1 MGTLASIQQVADGE
15 RWIVRLI
22 DGFALE
28 NANGEQISI
37 TNRKARGILAYLVL
51 GQNQIESRERIAGLL
66 WSERD
71 EERARASLRQCLKQ
85 LRDQCDRTGFGGLQV
100 ERQEVLLDRNFIHL
114 DLNSIDD
121 DLKEGHVNDI
131 LTDGPS
137 IPERILYGYEALDD
151 SFGAWLHVVRK
162 HWHDRLNGGLQ
173 TIMKNGDFS
182 ASQTA
187 RAAEALVRI
196 DPTHEE
202 AHRHLIRHYADMGNT
217 PAALKQYKS
226 LWDHLDNE
234 FDMEP
239 DGETVNLIGEVKSGT
254 YVVSNR
260 IVVTTPP
267 PGKPIITPEEKLP
280 VIGIRNFVQAGP
292 WRREKFLIDGFR
304 REMVAALIRFREWS
318 IIEQGHPFDELNTNT
333 DDATASRIVTDY
345 SLEGSYLEDG
355 DSVHMVITL
364 KDTGQSR
371 YVWSERLDLTDESWF
386 KAQRLIVRRV
396 AISLNVYLSVDRMQR
411 TTGQIAVS
419 SDIYGRWLLGQEL
432 SYRWRFGDEE
442 KAEEIFRSIIDDS
455 PQYATAYSSLA
466 QIMNSRHHIHPGIF
480 RSDEQ
485 HIEALEFAKKAVR
498 NDPLDSRTQLS
509 LAWSYAMNASYDK
522 AILNY
527 RLAGQL
533 NENDP
538 WTLVSSALGLAYC
551 GEPDEAANLSTQA
564 LAVGLSSSPLHL
576 AYRAGVHFIC
586 GDYEACIEAASQ
598 SKDTIGYV
606 SAWKSAALAHLK
618 RPEEARDEAQ
628 KFLQVTRKNWR
639 GSSNPNDAEIA
650 RWLLHCFPIRDQK
663 VWERLRD
670 GLVLAGV
677 RVE

>member
-1 MGTLASIQQVADGE
+1 MRTSIQQTADGE

-28 NANGEQISI
+28 DANGEQISI
-37 TNRKARGILAYLVL
+37 SNRKARGILAYLVL

-71 EERARASLRQCLKQ
+71 EDRARASLRQCLKQ
-85 LRDQCDRTGFGGLQV
+85 LRDQCDKAGFGGLQA
-100 ERQEVLLDRNFIHL
+100 ERQEVLLDKNFIHL
-114 DLNSIDD
+114 DLDAIDD
-121 DLKEGHVNDI
+121 DLKKGRVSEA
-131 LTDGPS
+131 LTQGPS
-137 IPERILYGYEALDD
+137 IPERILYGYEALDE
-151 SFGAWLHVVRK
+151 SFGAWLHVVRQ
-162 HWHDRLNGGLQ
+162 HWRDRLNGGLQ
-173 TIMKNGDFS
+173 IIMKNRDLS
-182 ASQTA
+182 ATRTA
-187 RAAEALVRI
+187 RAAKALVRI

-202 AHRHLIRHYADMGNT
+202 AHRHLIRHYADIGNT
-217 PAALKQYKS
+217 PAALKQYKT
-226 LWDHLDNE
+226 LWDHLDEE

-239 DGETVNLIGEVKSGT
+239 DGETVNIIGEVKGGT

-260 IVVTTPP
+260 IVVTADPSN
-267 PGKPIITPEEKLP
+267 KSLILVKERLP

-304 REMVAALIRFREWS
+304 REMIAALIRFREWS
-318 IIEQGHPFDELNTNT
+318 IIEQGQPFDELNPNIE
-333 DDATASRIVTDY
+333 DTASRIETDY

-355 DSVHMVITL
+355 ANVHMVITL
-364 KDTGQSR
+364 KDTRQSR
-371 YVWSERLDLTDESWF
+371 YVWSERLDLTEESWF

-411 TTGQIAVS
+411 TTGKIAVS

-432 SYRWRFGDEE
+432 SYRWRLEDEK
-442 KAEEIFRSIIDDS
+442 KAEGIFRSIIDDN

-466 QIMNSRHHIHPGIF
+466 QIMNSRHHIHPGTF

-485 HIEALEFAKKAVR
+485 HIEALELAKKAVR

-551 GEPDEAANLSTQA
+551 GEPEEAASLSAQA
-564 LAVGLSSSPLHL
+564 LTVGLSSSPLHL
-576 AYRAGVHFIC
+576 AYRAGVLFIC
-586 GDYEACIEAASQ
+586 GDYEACIEAASL

-618 RPEEARDEAQ
+618 RDNEARSEAQ
-628 KFLQVTRKNWR
+628 KFLQITRKNWR
-639 GSSNPNDAEIA
+639 GSSNPSDAEIA

-663 VWERLRD
+663 VWNRLRD
-670 GLVLAGV
+670 GLLLAGV
-677 RVE
+677 PVE

>member
-1 MGTLASIQQVADGE
+1 MGTLASVQRLAVGE
-15 RWIVRLI
+15 RWIVKLI
-22 DGFALE
+22 NGFALE
-28 NANGEQISI
+28 SSNGEQITI
-37 TNRKARGILAYLVL
+37 TNRKARGILAYLAL

-85 LRDQCDRTGFGGLQV
+85 LRDQCDKAGFGGLQA
-100 ERQEVLLDRNFIHL
+100 ERQEVLLDKKLIHL
-114 DLNSIDD
+114 DLNAIDD
-121 DLKEGHVNDI
+121 DLKKGHVSDM
-131 LTDGPS
+131 LMEGRS
-137 IPERILYGYEALDD
+137 IPECILYGYETLDE
-151 SFGAWLHVVRK
+151 SFGAWLYVVRQ

-173 TIMKNGDFS
+173 TIMKNKDFS
-182 ASQTA
+182 ASQTS
-187 RAAEALVRI
+187 RAAEALVKI

-217 PAALKQYKS
+217 PAALKQYNT
-226 LWDHLDNE
+226 LWDHLDKE

-239 DGETVNLIGEVKSGT
+239 DGQTVNLIGEVKGGT
-254 YVVSNR
+254 YVTSNR
-260 IVVTTPP
+260 IVVTANSSGKALVTP
-267 PGKPIITPEEKLP
+267 KEKLP

-292 WRREKFLIDGFR
+292 WRREKYLIDGFR

-318 IIEQGHPFDELNTNT
+318 IIEQGQPLDEIAQST
-333 DDATASRIVTDY
+333 DDAIASRSVTDY

-355 DSVHMVITL
+355 DSVHMIITL

-371 YVWSERLDLTDESWF
+371 YVWSERLDLTGESWF

-396 AISLNVYLSVDRMQR
+396 AISLNVYLSIDRMQR
-411 TTGQIAVS
+411 TTGQITVS

-432 SYRWRFGDEE
+432 SYRWRLEDEE

-466 QIMNSRHHIHPGIF
+466 QIMNSRHHIYPGTF

-485 HIEALEFAKKAVR
+485 HIEALELAKKAVR

-551 GEPDEAANLSTQA
+551 GEPDEAASLSEQA

-576 AYRAGVHFIC
+576 AYRSGVLFIC
-586 GDYEACIEAASQ
+586 GDYEACIEAASR

-618 RPEEARDEAQ
+618 HHNEAREEAQ
-628 KFLQVTRKNWR
+628 KFLLVTRENWR
-639 GSSNPNDAEIA
+639 GNTEPSDAAIA
-650 RWLLHCFPIRDQK
+650 KWLLHCFPIRDQK
-663 VWERLRD
+663 VWKRLRD
-670 GLVLAGV
+670 GLALAGV
-677 RVE
+677 PVE